1 MLKLN
6 RRKRRGQAAVEGAFC
21 IPIMLLMFLIG
32 GQMWAMTWNAQY
44 SHVKARYKM
53 MKQANHM
60 PCEIGDGRAGIRKVN
75 TSPQR
80 ATATVPEGIYHRGL
94 FNFAKDPRP
103 MKAKSTIICG

>member
-1 MLKLN
+1 MFI
-6 RRKRRGQAAVEGAFC
+6 RKRRRNGQAAVEGAFC

-60 PCEIGDGRAGIRKVN
+60 PCKAFDMRGVQRVQ
-75 TSPQR
+75 TQPQR
-80 ATATVPEGIYHRGL
+80 ATATVPEGVYHKGL

-103 MKAKSTIICG
+103 MKAKSTIVCG